1 MKTLLLISTL
11 FAWITISAQNHYDN
25 NWIFSDVNGAVIV
38 NFGNGTPEI
47 EEVEIPIIFE
57 GASAQISDVNGDLLF
72 YTNGCEIYN
81 SAHQL
86 MENGDEIN
94 PGFVY
99 DLICTDDRRGYVES
113 HQSATILHR
122 PGKSS
127 QYFFLHKSREFDED
141 QVDGEF
147 SDNRR
152 TLLTVIDMKLGEGLG
167 AVTIKNEV
175 FDTTRVEPTMY
186 FNRHANG
193 EDWWMVSPHRSSS
206 VYSIF
211 LIDSAGVHFQY
222 TQEIGLEDNLRTRGG
237 DQGLFN
243 PLGDQFYRWN
253 GKQGMQLFDF
263 DRETGRL
270 SNFRHIPLSFADQ
283 TIGLNASGGM
293 GVSPSGQYA
302 YTSNVYDIFQYD
314 LWAEDV
320 AASRLTVGE
329 VGNPDNLPQGLQ
341 PSAFSFQLGPDCKLY
356 SFAITGDA
364 HHVIH
369 NPDERGL
376 ACGWEQGGMQLPFP
390 VFRDQIYYPNFR
402 LGPLGDE
409 GSPCAEPIV
418 STTDGPETDP
428 SDFTVFPNPATGP
441 VTLSLAAGAGAEN
454 LRWELMTARGRIVRT
469 ALIRSG
475 EDLTVRLN
483 GLAAGM
489 YFWRLSGRG
498 RLVSS
503 GKLVVE

>member
-1 MKTLLLISTL
+1 
-11 FAWITISAQNHYDN
+11 
-25 NWIFSDVNGAVIV
+25 
-38 NFGNGTPEI
+38 
-47 EEVEIPIIFE
+47 
-57 GASAQISDVNGDLLF
+57 
-72 YTNGCEIYN
+72 
-81 SAHQL
+81 
-86 MENGDEIN
+86 MENGDHLN
-94 PGFVY
+94 PGFIY
-99 DLICTDDRRGYVES
+99 DLICTDDRRGYANS
-113 HQSATILHR
+113 HQSATILPW
-122 PGKSS
+122 PGDDTK
-127 QYFFLHKSREFDED
+127 YILFHKTLEFDED

-152 TLLTVIDMKLGEGLG
+152 TMMTVIDMKLGEGLG
-167 AVTIKNEV
+167 AVTIKNDL

-193 EDWWMVSPHRSSS
+193 EDWWMLSPHRSID
-206 VYSIF
+206 VFSIF
-211 LIDSAGVHFQY
+211 LIDSAGVHFQF
-222 TQEIGLEDNLRTRGG
+222 TQQTGLIDSKWTRGG

-243 PLGDQFYRWN
+243 PAGDQFYRWN

-263 DRETGRL
+263 DRETGML
-270 SNFRHIPLSFADQ
+270 SNFRHIPLSLADQ
-283 TIGLNASGGM
+283 TIGQNASGGM

-320 AASRLTVGE
+320 GASRLTVGE

-376 ACGWEQGGMQLPFP
+376 ACGWEQGGLQLPFP

-418 STTDGPETDP
+418 TSTDGPTMEPTNL
-428 SDFTVFPNPATGP
+428 SVYPNPATGP
-441 VTLSLAAGAGAEN
+441 VTLSLAARAGMLQ
-454 LRWELMTARGRIVRT
+454 LRWELITGQGRIVRT
-469 ALIRSG
+469 AILGFG
-475 EDLTVRLN
+475 EDVSVQLE
-483 GLAAGM
+483 GLPAGM
-489 YFWRLSGRG
+489 YFWRLSGQG
-498 RLVSS
+498 HLVDS
-503 GKLVVE
+503 GKLIVE